1 MRESRRGACF
11 YLFLNIHYTVEEEE
25 ERMKRGDG
33 EGKSIVEEPP
43 GGSRDMGP
51 LQEGRMHA

>member
-1 MRESRRGACF
+1 M
-11 YLFLNIHYTVEEEE
+11 FLNIHYTVEEEE